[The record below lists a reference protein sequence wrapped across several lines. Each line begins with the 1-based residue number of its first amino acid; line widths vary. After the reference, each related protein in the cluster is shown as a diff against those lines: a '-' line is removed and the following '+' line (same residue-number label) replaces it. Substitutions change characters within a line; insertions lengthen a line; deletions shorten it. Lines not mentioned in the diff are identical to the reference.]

1 MPFTDTT
8 ECNYS
13 HPYCLSHTHTCT
25 HGHSRTHTLT
35 IYHKTPHAV
44 SHTHTL
50 LQIQVDISLSYI
62 HICALHTCPIYC
74 HVNTHSCYLFP
85 SHRYPP
91 QGMAQMLIWFV
102 YPEEKAL
109 GKRASVESL
118 CCADYMLPILSVCFS
133 PDITHNNTPCV
144 YALQEQ
150 HTITHSVSMP

>member
-1 MPFTDTT
+1 MWWELCGILGPQRENMDGAGGLALFATVTT
-8 ECNYS
+8 RRKRNAVSSVILACAIHRHDRMQLQS
-13 HPYCLSHTHTCT
+13 PLLSLPYTHMHTWSFANTHSNHLSQNPT
-25 HGHSRTHTLT
+25 RR
-35 IYHKTPHAV
+35 V

-102 YPEEKAL
+102 YP
-109 GKRASVESL
+109 
-118 CCADYMLPILSVCFS
+118 
-133 PDITHNNTPCV
+133 
-144 YALQEQ
+144 
-150 HTITHSVSMP
+150 